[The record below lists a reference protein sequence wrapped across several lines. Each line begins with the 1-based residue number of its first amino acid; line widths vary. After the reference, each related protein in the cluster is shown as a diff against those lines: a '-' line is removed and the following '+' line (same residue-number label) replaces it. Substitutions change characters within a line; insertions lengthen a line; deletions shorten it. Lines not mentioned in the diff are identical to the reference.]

1 MSVRIAYLL
10 PSITRPIATPAT
22 GAFNGT
28 PASIIAKA
36 PPQTPAI
43 RPTAAI
49 EDVVAE
55 DLLFQVIEDRLGHR
69 ALLWLIFRIAL
80 DDFFLQRVDGGVARA
95 LFLARRIE
103 RCAQTFRVV
112 PLNLSHH
119 LFVKSWW
126 RDRAFLDVESLVEFL
141 LPTTQP
147 INF

>member
-1 MSVRIAYLL
+1 M
-10 PSITRPIATPAT
+10 
-22 GAFNGT
+22 
-28 PASIIAKA
+28 
-36 PPQTPAI
+36 
-43 RPTAAI
+43 
-49 EDVVAE
+49 
-55 DLLFQVIEDRLGHR
+55 IEDRLGHR

-119 LFVKSWW
+119 LFVKS
-126 RDRAFLDVESLVEFL
+126 RRRHRAFLDVESLVQFL

-147 INF
+147 INFLVGEHQRFNHNRFRNFLGSGFDHDDRLFGARDD